1 VFPWLN
7 FNEVLFYMLVINCH
21 IFGYLY
27 FSPNT
32 FPKIL
37 QKTWWPLINSFKCI
51 RERRE
56 RCQGFVLTSLLPLS
70 HLLNFCKSLYELQPY
85 SIMFKV
91 VFFFYFSK
99 GQSWSEWRYW
109 GECRPSCGYGYGH
122 RHRHRVCI
130 NPGDTLTLATSAR
143 WRWIGTSSWTT
154 LVTISTRDWTSWP
167 PRPQWPLSIHCK
179 CKINHT
185 QIHDVYS
192 SVHVVDLE

>member
-1 VFPWLN
+1 
-7 FNEVLFYMLVINCH
+7 MLGINCH

-91 VFFFYFSK
+91 VVFFYFSK
-99 GQSWSEWRYW
+99 GQSWSEWRYL

-130 NPGDTLTLATSAR
+130 NPGDGKSCEGRSHEHGRCRLR
-143 WRWIGTSSWTT
+143 
-154 LVTISTRDWTSWP
+154 P
-167 PRPQWPLSIHCK
+167 CPRGNFVLLYPVLDNFNMMTMYNLDIV
-179 CKINHT
+179 N
-185 QIHDVYS
+185 
-192 SVHVVDLE
+192 

>member
-1 VFPWLN
+1 
-7 FNEVLFYMLVINCH
+7 MLGINCH

-91 VFFFYFSK
+91 VFFSIFQK
-99 GQSWSEWRYW
+99 VKAG
-109 GECRPSCGYGYGH
+109 
-122 RHRHRVCI
+122 V
-130 NPGDTLTLATSAR
+130 NGDIWANVDHHVGMGMG
-143 WRWIGTSSWTT
+143 IGIGIESVST
-154 LVTISTRDWTSWP
+154 LVMANRVKVVHMSMAG
-167 PRPQWPLSIHCK
+167 
-179 CKINHT
+179 
-185 QIHDVYS
+185 VG
-192 SVHVVDLE
+192 SVHALVVILFYYIQC

>member
-1 VFPWLN
+1 
-7 FNEVLFYMLVINCH
+7 MLGINCH

-37 QKTWWPLINSFKCI
+37 QKTWWPLINSFTCI

-91 VFFFYFSK
+91 VFFSIFQK
-99 GQSWSEWRYW
+99 VKAG
-109 GECRPSCGYGYGH
+109 
-122 RHRHRVCI
+122 V
-130 NPGDTLTLATSAR
+130 NGD
-143 WRWIGTSSWTT
+143 IGANVEHHVGMGIGIGIETVST
-154 LVTISTRDWTSWP
+154 LVMANRV
-167 PRPQWPLSIHCK
+167 K
-179 CKINHT
+179 
-185 QIHDVYS
+185 V
-192 SVHVVDLE
+192 VHMSMTGVGTVHALVVFLFYYIQC